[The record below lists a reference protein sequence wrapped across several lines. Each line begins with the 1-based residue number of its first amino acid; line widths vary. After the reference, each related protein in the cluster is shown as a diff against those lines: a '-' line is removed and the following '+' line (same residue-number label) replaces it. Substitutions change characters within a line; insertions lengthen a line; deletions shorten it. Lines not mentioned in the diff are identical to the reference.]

1 MSMCQAARSRLC
13 SLVVTTISAGTIILS
28 DPVLAEDSL
37 ATRHNQLLPPTVT
50 LKTDMVFHVPFSV
63 TGDTVPVMAGTEVRL
78 IDVRGDYLK
87 LGHGLGEHVVDPAN
101 TDFAERLQEMP
112 QAPAPP
118 ALSLPA
124 RSVQLPTNSSQPA
137 PPLGNRDERA
147 KRGLGQIIVNL
158 ITALLV
164 IGGLGALMRLASRVF
179 RSATQKRRMELAVS
193 GHASQD
199 EIGSALDDLDWYQ
212 FEKLICALFRA
223 QGQAVE
229 MRGGANADG
238 GIDLVLGSGSERT
251 AVQCKHWGSWK
262 CAPKVVREL
271 LGAMTHEGFSQGMLV
286 CRRATPA
293 AHSLAGQERITIIE
307 RDGVIRRV
315 SQAMATENTQL
326 RRLLFTPEKLC
337 PKCGAPMIRRTAAK
351 GSNVGSEFW
360 GCSNYPACRQT
371 MRV

>member
-1 MSMCQAARSRLC
+1 MRRATSNHSCCRGLVALGAALLGI
-13 SLVVTTISAGTIILS
+13 SLNVTAQ
-28 DPVLAEDSL
+28 D
-37 ATRHNQLLPPTVT
+37 LPQPSSGRALPKTVT

-137 PPLGNRDERA
+137 PPLSNRDERA

-223 QGQAVE
+223 QGHAVE

-238 GIDLVLGSGSERT
+238 GIDLVLGSGSEKT

-337 PKCGAPMIRRTAAK
+337 PKCGAPMMRRTAAK
-351 GSNVGSEFW
+351 GAKAGSEFW